1 MDGGKL
7 IERWRVLNFIS
18 KGSYKYDSSLRTIFE
33 KRVNDPPWRKQ
44 LSDFFAQAVR
54 FSMKCQACSRE
65 MELADSTKV
74 CCRAWMEYRAHRKV
88 HHLRATFT
96 YEAGCTR
103 GNDKRGAI
111 TRRDLHSPPSVSRWP
126 ATFSL
131 SLSFCVILILRREN
145 EFSQFYNLSD
155 TDFLAFDRSMFLD
168 RIKSSYH
175 PRFFK
180 NFNNFGRFSTRRLP

>member
-103 GNDKRGAI
+103 GNDSAVQLPAVTCI
-111 TRRDLHSPPSVSRWP
+111 LHPPCHDDP
-126 ATFSL
+126 LLSL
-131 SLSFCVILILRREN
+131 SLSLSHSALYSSSVERMNFHNFTTWVTPI
-145 EFSQFYNLSD
+145 FSPSI
-155 TDFLAFDRSMFLD
+155 DRCSW
-168 RIKSSYH
+168 
-175 PRFFK
+175 
-180 NFNNFGRFSTRRLP
+180 TE

>member
-103 GNDKRGAI
+103 GNDSAVQLPAVTCI
-111 TRRDLHSPPSVSRWP
+111 LHPPCHDDP
-126 ATFSL
+126 LLSL
-131 SLSFCVILILRREN
+131 SLSHSAL
-145 EFSQFYNLSD
+145 Y
-155 TDFLAFDRSMFLD
+155 
-168 RIKSSYH
+168 SSSVE
-175 PRFFK
+175 RM
-180 NFNNFGRFSTRRLP
+180 NFHNFTT